1 MVIHFKY
8 SNMCVSIPYSLTIPY
23 YSAIKKNE
31 IVPFAAMWME
41 LEIVILSE
49 VSQMEKVKYHIIY
62 TKNLKKKMI
71 QRDTISEVQFKCF
84 L

>member
-1 MVIHFKY
+1 MVIHFEY
-8 SNMCVSIPYSLTIPY
+8 SNMCVSIPYSLSIPY

-49 VSQMEKVKYHIIY
+49 VSQMEKVEYH
-62 TKNLKKKMI
+62 MI
-71 QRDTISEVQFKCF
+71 SFICKI
-84 L
+84 

>member
-1 MVIHFKY
+1 
-8 SNMCVSIPYSLTIPY
+8 MCVSIPYSLTIPY

-31 IVPFAAMWME
+31 IVPFAATWME

-62 TKNLKKKMI
+62 TKNLKKWYKEILFLKSNLSAFYEMI
-71 QRDTISEVQFKCF
+71 AF
-84 L
+84 